1 MKNFTISNNLKNQLI
16 YNIIDFLEKVSKV
29 ENGELCVP
37 YPENEFYEEDCPICT
52 SFFTKDKGKK
62 TKWTLHYGAT
72 KMVFVPN
79 HYNFVIKIPLNC
91 GGEFLYDGDNIAG
104 CYVDRILYPYE
115 RADDEG
121 NGDYCKVEEKLYRKA
136 MENKV
141 DKFFAGTYF
150 FKNIKVN
157 EEIYPIYISEKVE
170 QNNEILYDTYQS
182 NKEECNKV
190 YRHYK
195 ANTKYECW
203 GVSDEALLLL
213 SKKYRESEI
222 WRLLE
227 FIRNFGITDLTNRNC
242 GFTSDGRLVIL
253 DYSGYN
259 EIDDYYDDYYECE
272 EEYEEEEKY

>member
-1 MKNFTISNNLKNQLI
+1 M
-16 YNIIDFLEKVSKV
+16 
-29 ENGELCVP
+29 
-37 YPENEFYEEDCPICT
+37 
-52 SFFTKDKGKK
+52 
-62 TKWTLHYGAT
+62 HYGAT

-79 HYNFVIKIPLNC
+79 RYNFVIKIPLNC

-115 RADDEG
+115 RADNEG
-121 NGDYCKVEEKLYRKA
+121 NWDYCKVEEKLYRKA
-136 MENKV
+136 KENKV
-141 DKFFAGTYF
+141 EKFFAGTYF

-170 QNNEILYDTYQS
+170 QNNGILYDTYHS
-182 NKEECNKV
+182 NEEECNKM

-213 SKKYRESEI
+213 SKKHRESEI

-227 FIRNFGITDLTNRNC
+227 FVRNFGITDLTNRNC

-259 EIDDYYDDYYECE
+259 EIDDYYDDEDWE
-272 EEYEEEEKY
+272 EEDWEEE